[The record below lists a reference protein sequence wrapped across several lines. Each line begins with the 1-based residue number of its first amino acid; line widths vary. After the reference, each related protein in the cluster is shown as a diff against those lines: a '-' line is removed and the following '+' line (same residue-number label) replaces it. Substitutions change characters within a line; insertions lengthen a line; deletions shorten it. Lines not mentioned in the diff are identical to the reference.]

1 MATSDTSCRNGLFL
15 ITMYLL
21 PAAFGLSVAQTQ
33 ADGIMG
39 LLRPFVPAMVRQSEC
54 GDIADP
60 FCESCDGGDRC
71 SCPTCRSSGCPNPLR
86 RHRWSHSVIWLN
98 KPHSYT
104 YFQPMTPYHQP
115 GFGVHRTCWRTIPA
129 EPCES
134 PVPSCP
140 PIPLKPADENLKPA
154 DENLNPAEE
163 NLNPAVGDT
172 EAQADEPPIP
182 SELPYDPQETL
193 LSIPPEEEESAR
205 QFKTD
210 ESGFVKHQVYETT
223 EAIEFRQDML
233 HANWVPW
240 LYTVSESDRHASQS
254 SSP

>member
-1 MATSDTSCRNGLFL
+1 MTTSDTSCRSGLFL
-15 ITMYLL
+15 ITTYLL
-21 PAAFGLSVAQTQ
+21 PAAFGLPVAQTQ

-60 FCESCDGGDRC
+60 FCESCDGGDRYN
-71 SCPTCRSSGCPNPLR
+71 CPTCRSSGCPNPVR

-104 YFQPMTPYHQP
+104 YFQPVTPYHQP

-129 EPCES
+129 EPCEF

-140 PIPLKPADENLKPA
+140 TIPLKPAEGK
-154 DENLNPAEE
+154 LNPAEE
-163 NLNPAVGDT
+163 NLNSAEGDT
-172 EAQADEPPIP
+172 EVQADAPPIP

-193 LSIPPEEEESAR
+193 LSIPPEESAR
-205 QFKTD
+205 QFQTD

-240 LYTVSESDRHASQS
+240 LYTVSEPGRHASRS